1 MTQIHFP
8 RPLINQIL
16 QQAQRSEDREI
27 CGLVSAREGQPAH
40 CYPVANA
47 APQPEHRFLMDP
59 QQQIEAM
66 RQMRAQG
73 EELFAIYHS
82 HPDAPALPSATDL
95 REAAYPDALYII
107 ISMATEG
114 TLEMRGF
121 RLQNN
126 KIEDVD
132 FAVD

>member
-1 MTQIHFP
+1 MSHIHFP

-16 QQAQRSEDREI
+16 QQAQQAEDSEV
-27 CGLVSAREGQPAH
+27 CGLVSARGGQPVH

-47 APQPEHRFLMDP
+47 AEKPAHRFRMHP

-66 RQMRAQG
+66 RQIREQG

-82 HPDAPALPSATDL
+82 HPHTPAQPSATDL
-95 REAAYPDALYII
+95 REATYPDTLYII
-107 ISMATEG
+107 ISLATEG

-121 RLQNN
+121 RLKSGN
-126 KIEDVD
+126 IEDVD
-132 FAVD
+132 LVVD

>member
-1 MTQIHFP
+1 MTPIPFP

-16 QQAQRSEDREI
+16 QQAQQAEDSEI
-27 CGLVSAREGQPAH
+27 CGLVSARSGQPAH

-47 APQPEHRFLMDP
+47 AEKPTHRFRMHP

-66 RQMRAQG
+66 RQIRERG

-82 HPDAPALPSATDL
+82 HPHTPAVPSATDL
-95 REAAYPDALYII
+95 REATYPDVLYII
-107 ISMATEG
+107 ISLATEG

-121 RLQNN
+121 HLKNGN
-126 KIEDVD
+126 TEDVD
-132 FAVD
+132 FVVA

>member
-1 MTQIHFP
+1 MTPIHFP
-8 RPLINQIL
+8 RPLVNQIL
-16 QQAQRSEDREI
+16 QQAQQAEDSEV
-27 CGLVSAREGQPAH
+27 CGLVSARDGQPLH

-47 APQPEHRFLMDP
+47 AEKIAHRFRMHP

-66 RQMRAQG
+66 RQIRERG

-82 HPDAPALPSATDL
+82 HPHTPAQPSATDL

-107 ISMATEG
+107 VSLATEG

-121 RLQNN
+121 RLQNGS
-126 KIEDVD
+126 IEDVD
-132 FAVD
+132 FVVA

>member
-1 MTQIHFP
+1 MTPIHFP

-16 QQAQRSEDREI
+16 QQAQQAEDSEV
-27 CGLVSAREGQPAH
+27 CGLVSARDGQPVH
-40 CYPVANA
+40 CYPVVNA
-47 APQPEHRFLMDP
+47 AAQPAHRFRMDP

-66 RQMRAQG
+66 RQMRERG

-107 ISMATEG
+107 ISLATEG

-121 RLQNN
+121 RLRNDR
-126 KIEDVD
+126 IEDID
-132 FAVD
+132 IAVE

>member
-16 QQAQRSEDREI
+16 QQAQRAEDSEI
-27 CGLVSAREGQPAH
+27 CGLVSTRNGQPVR

-47 APQPEHRFLMDP
+47 AAQPAHRFRMDP

-66 RQMRAQG
+66 RQMRERG

-95 REAAYPDALYII
+95 REAAYPDTLYII
-107 ISMATEG
+107 ISLATEG

-121 RLQNN
+121 RLQDSN
-126 KIEDVD
+126 IEDVD
-132 FAVD
+132 FVVD

>member
-1 MTQIHFP
+1 MTPVHFP

-16 QQAQRSEDREI
+16 QQAQQAEDSEI
-27 CGLVSAREGQPAH
+27 CGLVSARSGQPVH

-47 APQPEHRFLMDP
+47 AEQPTHRFRMHP

-66 RQMRAQG
+66 RQIRERG

-82 HPDAPALPSATDL
+82 HPDTPALPSATDL
-95 REAAYPDALYII
+95 REATYPDALYII
-107 ISMATEG
+107 ISLATEG

-121 RLQNN
+121 HLQNGN
-126 KIEDVD
+126 IEDVD
-132 FAVD
+132 FVVA